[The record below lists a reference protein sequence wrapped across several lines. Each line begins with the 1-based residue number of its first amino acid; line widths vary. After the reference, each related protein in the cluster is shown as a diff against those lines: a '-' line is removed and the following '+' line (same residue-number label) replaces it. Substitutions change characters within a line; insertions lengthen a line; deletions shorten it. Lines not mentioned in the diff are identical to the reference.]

1 MSVGK
6 TLSASIMEL
15 VAWTKF
21 FRILARYGADSSVC
35 RLTSSEPFPVIAIAQ
50 FRLSE
55 ALRRIEV
62 TPGVNASRVYSMG
75 FRHSVHRTT
84 MADAN
89 YSGYRPTWSDLA
101 AVLIWHS
108 RKLHLHEDLG
118 LELKNTAY
126 ALDASTINPCL
137 TLVEWAAFR
146 DARAEVMSHT
156 VLDILVLES
165 GVSYVM
171 GRGHL
176 DFVRLSQMHQAGAFF
191 FLTRPQSNMKVRR
204 VYSAKLD
211 RSSGILCDQSI
222 ALNGYYSAQDCPEH
236 LRRIKIFL
244 DSSANVAKTKISFA
258 VLTYVRITVFK

>member
-1 MSVGK
+1 M
-6 TLSASIMEL
+6 
-15 VAWTKF
+15 
-21 FRILARYGADSSVC
+21 
-35 RLTSSEPFPVIAIAQ
+35 
-50 FRLSE
+50 
-55 ALRRIEV
+55 
-62 TPGVNASRVYSMG
+62 
-75 FRHSVHRTT
+75 
-84 MADAN
+84 
-89 YSGYRPTWSDLA
+89 
-101 AVLIWHS
+101 
-108 RKLHLHEDLG
+108 
-118 LELKNTAY
+118 
-126 ALDASTINPCL
+126 DASTINPCL

-146 DARAEVMSHT
+146 DARDAVKSHT

-222 ALNGYYSAQDCPEH
+222 ALNGYYNYPEH
-236 LRRIKIFL
+236 LRRIKKFL
-244 DSSANVAKTKISFA
+244 DNSANVAKTKISFA